1 MAASPLNWNNLLV
14 PKVGKAR
21 HSTYNRK
28 ITNPAVMGLLHT
40 GEPHGQR
47 KSPINSVINTAFLP
61 DTAQD
66 VKVPS
71 EFMLAGI
78 KWRVEDI
85 NHLANLG
92 ECERDTATI
101 KLRAGLSPQIRAQTF
116 YHELMRAVGLRNRS

>member
-1 MAASPLNWNNLLV
+1 MA
-14 PKVGKAR
+14 K
-21 HSTYNRK
+21 
-28 ITNPAVMGLLHT
+28 
-40 GEPHGQR
+40 R

-61 DTAQD
+61 NTAQD

-116 YHELMRAVGLRNRS
+116 YHELMHAVLYATGLEDHSEKEVDLIGALLHQFELTRKTDS